1 MQLYKDFY
9 YLKVNKSGVVDSSS
23 IVAIRDPEGLVC
35 IEIGG
40 GGEQNIRQTIALF
53 EQDGLKVSD
62 IHTIIITHTHAD
74 HMGSIAHFKRL
85 IPDLKIMDH
94 EVDAPY
100 LQDNTLLNG
109 IFDSDL
115 VARLFPGNSFDILEF
130 YSNFCPISEAKPDK
144 TLLEGDRL
152 AFGDY
157 LLEVIHTP
165 GHHPGHI
172 SLYERNRG
180 AIFVGDMLGMEVP
193 FYTPSS
199 GGVEGYLASMEKY
212 LMLKPTLII
221 PSHGDLIENSQETIE
236 AAERKVN
243 RREQRMLEAL
253 GDSPRTFHELLPELF
268 RSTLQHMF
276 PGAAILAS
284 HLAKLKK
291 EGAVE
296 EQDGCYRLS
305 GRGE

>member
-1 MQLYKDFY
+1 MQIYKDFY

-53 EQDGLKVSD
+53 EQDGLRVSD
-62 IHTIIITHTHAD
+62 IHTVIITHTHAD
-74 HMGSIAHFKRL
+74 HMGSIAHFKQL

-94 EVDAPY
+94 EVDAPF
-100 LQDNTLLNG
+100 LQNNTLLNG

-130 YSNFCPISEAKPDK
+130 YRNFCPISEAKPDR
-144 TLLEGDRL
+144 TLREGDRL
-152 AFGDY
+152 AFGEFI
-157 LLEVIHTP
+157 LEVIHTP

-172 SLYERNRG
+172 SLCELNRG

-212 LMLKPTLII
+212 LKMEPTLII
-221 PSHGDLIENSQETIE
+221 PSHGDLIENPREAIE
-236 AAERKVN
+236 AAAQKVN
-243 RREQRMLEAL
+243 RREQRLLEAL
-253 GDSPRTFHELLPELF
+253 KENPRTFHELLPELF

-291 EGAVE
+291 DRIVQE
-296 EQDGCYRLS
+296 EDNRYRLTGS
-305 GRGE
+305 

>member
-1 MQLYKDFY
+1 MQIYKDFY

-40 GGEQNIRQTIALF
+40 GGEQNIRQTTALF
-53 EQDGLKVSD
+53 EQDGLRISD

-74 HMGSIAHFKRL
+74 HMGSVAHFKRL
-85 IPDLKIMDH
+85 IPDLRIMDH
-94 EVDAPY
+94 EVDAPF
-100 LQDNTLLNG
+100 LQDNRLLNG
-109 IFDSDL
+109 IFDADL

-130 YSNFCPISEAKPDK
+130 YSNFCPISEATPDR
-144 TLLEGDRL
+144 TLQEGDRL
-152 AFGDY
+152 AFGEY
-157 LLEVIHTP
+157 ILEVIHTP

-199 GGVEGYLASMEKY
+199 GGVEGYLTSIEKY
-212 LMLKPTLII
+212 SALGLTLII
-221 PSHGDLIENSQETIE
+221 PSHGDLIENPGETIE
-236 AAERKVN
+236 AAAQKVK
-243 RREQRMLEAL
+243 RREQRLLNAL
-253 GDSPRTFHELLPELF
+253 GDNPRTFQELLPELF

-276 PGAAILAS
+276 PGAAILTS
-284 HLAKLKK
+284 HLEKLKK
-291 EGAVE
+291 
-296 EQDGCYRLS
+296 DGIIREKDGRYRLTES
-305 GRGE
+305 

>member
-1 MQLYKDFY
+1 MQIYKDFY

-53 EQDGLKVSD
+53 EQDGLRVSD

-74 HMGSIAHFKRL
+74 HMGSIAHFKQM
-85 IPDLKIMDH
+85 IPELKIMDH
-94 EVDAPY
+94 EVDAPF

-109 IFDSDL
+109 IFDADL
-115 VARLFPGNSFDILEF
+115 VARLFPENSFDILEF
-130 YSNFCPISEAKPDK
+130 YRSFCPISEAKPDR
-144 TLLEGDRL
+144 TLREGDQL
-152 AFGDY
+152 VFGEY
-157 LLEVIHTP
+157 ILEVIHTP

-199 GGVEGYLASMEKY
+199 GGMEGYLASMEKY
-212 LMLKPTLII
+212 SALELTLII
-221 PSHGDLIENSQETIE
+221 PSHGELIENPGETIE
-236 AAERKVN
+236 AAAQKVK
-243 RREQRMLEAL
+243 RREQRLLEAL
-253 GDSPRTFHELLPELF
+253 KENPRTFHELLPELF

-276 PGAAILAS
+276 PGAAILYS
-284 HLAKLKK
+284 HLEKLKR
-291 EGAVE
+291 
-296 EQDGCYRLS
+296 DGIVQERDGHYRLMGS
-305 GRGE
+305 